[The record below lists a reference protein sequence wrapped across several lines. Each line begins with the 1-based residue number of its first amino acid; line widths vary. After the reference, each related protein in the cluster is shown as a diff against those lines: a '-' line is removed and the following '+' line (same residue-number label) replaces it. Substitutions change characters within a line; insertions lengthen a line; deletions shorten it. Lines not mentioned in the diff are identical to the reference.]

1 MSEATDLD
9 ASPRLLTVKGV
20 ARRFRARPEWVRR
33 KLIGE
38 GVVLASRADG
48 RLFVRAE
55 DVERALADGRHALN
69 RDGQRRLLEGVA
81 DSLSDVCVALETI
94 AADARR
100 LRDEADG
107 DCPFAE
113 EALDDHLCKVVEGAC
128 ALARKARRS
137 AELKL
142 AFYPGEDEA

>member
-1 MSEATDLD
+1 MNETTDLD

-20 ARRFRARPEWVRR
+20 ARRFGSRPEWVRR

-55 DVERALADGRHALN
+55 DVERALAEGRHALD
-69 RDGQRRLLEGVA
+69 RDGQRRLLEGMA

-94 AADARR
+94 ATDARR
-100 LRDEADG
+100 LRDEADD
-107 DCPFAE
+107 DCPISE

-142 AFYPGEDEA
+142 VFYPGEDEA